1 MKISKEHSRDFVL
14 ILLKAVSLVK
24 NILQTCMVFVNS
36 VLYNIVVSQKN
47 VQHVRYGASFIKK
60 MKNEASMERGQLQKD
75 ESVCV
80 ILWAA
85 QQPDPAIRTLL
96 SALVPFSLRCGRWL
110 LEHHGT
116 LPASPSRVGAHGVV
130 PV

>member
-60 MKNEASMERGQLQKD
+60 MKNEASME
-75 ESVCV
+75 
-80 ILWAA
+80 
-85 QQPDPAIRTLL
+85 
-96 SALVPFSLRCGRWL
+96 
-110 LEHHGT
+110 
-116 LPASPSRVGAHGVV
+116 
-130 PV
+130 